1 MAFSPNVSDRTK
13 SEMCAL
19 LGMTN
24 AELAGKISGGAGHHW
39 AEQKDNFRLY

>member
-1 MAFSPNVSDRTK
+1 MAFSPNVSNRTK

-24 AELAGKISGGAGHHW
+24 AGLAGNIWGCWPSLGGT
-39 AEQKDNFRLY
+39 KSNFHLY